1 VRSWTSNPRF
11 TYIPIFVICCFLRE
25 AIISSKAFT
34 VINLPKLFFGC
45 CVVVDTLSFQK
56 WIHLVSEMEGQS
68 VEREREIVQTRGVEW
83 LRLLLLE
90 SS

>member
-1 VRSWTSNPRF
+1 M
-11 TYIPIFVICCFLRE
+11 ICFLRE

-34 VINLPKLFFGC
+34 VINLPKLFGC